1 MSDGKGS
8 EDHSKDKIQ
17 SGDPVVPINDPHY
30 QNLEFSISESSGT
43 GNGIIRVSLKGVN
56 GGTAADRPAFPTNI
70 IISANNIKTRKRL
83 VIRVNGNIVLTIPV
97 EYIPRT

>member
-1 MSDGKGS
+1 MSNGR
-8 EDHSKDKIQ
+8 EDNNHGKDKIN
-17 SGDPVVPINDPHY
+17 SGDPVVPLKDPHY
-30 QNLEFSISESSGT
+30 QNLEFSISDSSGT
-43 GNGIIRVSLKGVN
+43 GNGIIRVSLKGTN
-56 GGTAADRPAFPTNI
+56 GGTAADRPAFPTNA

>member
-8 EDHSKDKIQ
+8 EDHSKDKVQ
-17 SGDPVVPINDPHY
+17 SGDPVVPIKDPHY
-30 QNLEFSISESSGT
+30 QNLEFSINESSGT
-43 GNGIIRVSLKGVN
+43 GNAIIRVSLKGTN
-56 GGTAADRPAFPTNI
+56 GGTAADRPALPTNI

-83 VIRVNGNIVLTIPV
+83 VIRVKGNIVLTIPV

>member
-8 EDHSKDKIQ
+8 EDHSKDKVQ
-17 SGDPVVPINDPHY
+17 YGDPVVPLKDPHY
-30 QNLEFSISESSGT
+30 HNLEFSISESSGT
-43 GNGIIRVSLKGVN
+43 GNAVIRVSLKGIN
-56 GGTAADRPAFPTNI
+56 GGTAADRPALPTNI

-83 VIRVNGNIVLTIPV
+83 VIRVKGNIVLTIPV

>member
-17 SGDPVVPINDPHY
+17 SGDPVVPIKDPHY
-30 QNLEFSISESSGT
+30 QNLEFSISDSSGT
-43 GNGIIRVSLKGVN
+43 GNGTIKVSLKGIN

-83 VIRVNGNIVLTIPV
+83 VIRVKGNIVLTIPV

>member
-17 SGDPVVPINDPHY
+17 SGYPVVPLNDPY
-30 QNLEFSISESSGT
+30 YKNLEFSISESSGT
-43 GNGIIRVSLKGVN
+43 GNAVIGVSLKGTN